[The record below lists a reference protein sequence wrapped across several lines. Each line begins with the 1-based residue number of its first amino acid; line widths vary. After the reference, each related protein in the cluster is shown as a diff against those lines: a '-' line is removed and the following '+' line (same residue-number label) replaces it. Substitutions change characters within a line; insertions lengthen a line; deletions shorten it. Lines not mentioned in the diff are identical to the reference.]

1 MEQVI
6 DSEACMTCGHDHYHP
21 DAANVL
27 CVDRHDECFEVGCDC
42 EASAPPPRL
51 RVYKCSSCGRMVTRV
66 RVIHGRSGHQCEECF
81 SIS

>member
-42 EASAPPPRL
+42 EA
-51 RVYKCSSCGRMVTRV
+51 
-66 RVIHGRSGHQCEECF
+66 
-81 SIS
+81 